1 MKCEI
6 CGKGIATTFLEKIK
20 GTRVKDNKGKLRVV
34 CFECQSKLKDKESL
48 LQQLRKADL

>member
-6 CGKGIATTFLEKIK
+6 CSKNIATTFLEKIK
-20 GTRVKDNKGKLRVV
+20 GTRVKDSKGKHHAV

-48 LQQLRKADL
+48 LQQLSK

>member
-6 CGKGIATTFLEKIK
+6 CGKGIATTFLEKLK
-20 GTRVKDNKGKLRVV
+20 GTHVKDSKGKLHSV

-48 LQQLRKADL
+48 LQQLK